1 MAKWLGDA
9 GHGGKDVGATYKGRN
24 ESNDVLR
31 LATRVGELM
40 RANGETFD
48 MTRTSDKFLELSE
61 RTSIENRGNYD
72 YFISFHRN
80 AFSPNKAKGVETYS
94 LSTTGKGREL
104 ATKVQG
110 NLNKIFFDRGVKTSN
125 FYVLRKTNCS
135 AVLIEVGF
143 IDNDEDNKIFDQ
155 KFEEIAQAIA
165 KACLSQV
172 GKQFNSPEIK
182 PQQNVEKKGFYRV
195 IAGSYQDKQ
204 NAINMQEL
212 LRSKGI
218 PSFLE
223 YKE

>member
-1 MAKWLGDA
+1 MANWLGDA
-9 GHGGKDVGATYKGRN
+9 GHGGKDAGASYNGRK

-31 LATRVGELM
+31 LAARVGELM
-40 RANGETFD
+40 RANGENFAI
-48 MTRTSDKFLELSE
+48 TRTSDKFLELSE

-104 ATKVQG
+104 ATKVQD

-125 FYVLRKTNCS
+125 FYVLRKTKCP
-135 AVLIEVGF
+135 AILIEVGF
-143 IDNDEDNKIFDQ
+143 IDSDEDNKIFNQ
-155 KFEEIAQAIA
+155 KFEEIAQAIT

-172 GKQFNSPEIK
+172 GKKFILPQSK
-182 PQQNVEKKGFYRV
+182 PQGSINNKGFYRV

-212 LRSKGI
+212 LKSKGI